1 METEKFDKH
10 NTAVG
15 IIHIAIGSL
24 IVIAAIALFVLLT
37 IFNVQQDN
45 LLVYNIVKGIVCGL
59 LFLYGVI
66 KLIGGIGVLNHRH
79 WGRYMIIAVSV
90 LGCLNVP
97 FGTLFGVYS
106 MWVLFQEQTLQLYPV
121 KAEKK

>member
-1 METEKFDKH
+1 METEKFEKH

-15 IIHIAIGSL
+15 IIHVVFGSL
-24 IVIAAIALFVLLT
+24 IIMAAIALFVLLT
-37 IFNVQQDN
+37 FFNVQQDK
-45 LLVYNIVKGIVCGL
+45 LLIYNIAKGFVCGL

-66 KLIGGIGVLNHRH
+66 KMIGGIGVLKHKQ
-79 WGRYMIIAVSV
+79 WGRYMIIAVSG

-106 MWVLFQEQTLQLYPV
+106 MWVLLQEQTLQLYLA
-121 KAEKK
+121 KTEKK